1 MDNNTEKKKK
11 KPLKTKEKKKILKPL
26 SFAFKPDNHFKNF
39 IDEFFDLTK
48 SKAKFIASSISI
60 QNLVISVDVIGK
72 KFSLFFL
79 HFKKVELRILL
90 MHLHFHILMLRKM
103 FDHHYNCLLI

>member
-39 IDEFFDLTK
+39 IDEFFTQE
-48 SKAKFIASSISI
+48 FIDDA
-60 QNLVISVDVIGK
+60 LPTGEK
-72 KFSLFFL
+72 
-79 HFKKVELRILL
+79 
-90 MHLHFHILMLRKM
+90 
-103 FDHHYNCLLI
+103 